1 MTREEYCR
9 RPGRSSKWIR
19 REKRVAIYIRDGF
32 RCMYC
37 GEDLRD
43 AKPHQMG
50 LDHLEPQN
58 ECKRRGNKTRSGK
71 SMHHESNLVT
81 ACATCNCSRQD
92 MPLHRFA
99 APGAIKRIRRNVRRK
114 LNMDLARAMV
124 RGEVD
129 WADC

>member
-19 REKRVAIYIRDGF
+19 REKRIAIYIRDGF

-43 AKPHQMG
+43 AKPQQMG
-50 LDHLEPQN
+50 LDHIEPQSQ
-58 ECKRRGNKTRSGK
+58 CKKRGKLTRAGK
-71 SMHHESNLVT
+71 SMNHESNLVT
-81 ACATCNCSRQD
+81 ACVTCNGSRQD
-92 MPLHRFA
+92 KPLHRFA

-124 RGEVD
+124 NGEVD